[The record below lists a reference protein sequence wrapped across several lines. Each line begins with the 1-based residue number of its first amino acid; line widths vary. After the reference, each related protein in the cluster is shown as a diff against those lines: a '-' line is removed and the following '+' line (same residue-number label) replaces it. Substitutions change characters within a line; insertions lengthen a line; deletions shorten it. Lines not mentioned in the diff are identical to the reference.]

1 MFDKQHYESPPVY
14 SPPFSSPSNN
24 GFGPPGSFNA
34 PQSDYNAYP
43 PPPGSYYIEDK
54 PQHFYKWL
62 SPPGIIKAMMATVIL
77 LCVAI
82 FACVASTLMW
92 DMQYGMGMG
101 YGGGGGYSGGSY
113 GSGYGGYGGGFGG
126 GGYGG
131 GGYGGGGYGNSYGSY
146 VSPYSAKSAMIAM
159 AAINFIGALAF
170 FIASFSKSNMVRCR
184 KFFLALMIASIIM
197 AILQGI
203 ISIVYIVGVN
213 PMAQGSSSM
222 NYNPML
228 MMCQNL
234 YQTSYSQMGG
244 VGGFPIYNQ
253 YLYHYCFVDPQE
265 GVAMLCGFLVVI
277 AFGVAAF
284 FAHRTRGKIWRYGK
298 PNIYW
303 EEPLVGG
310 KASEGRDVEE
320 WVNNVEESRS
330 VQDAPTLLV
339 SEKGAGLLNA
349 SVNSVI
355 SFPPPKVDS
364 SSYNE
369 DTTDN
374 KEYSDRTTSRPS
386 EAFSHG
392 RRTSSSPSEETGGGR
407 KPSANRG
414 KRRRRN
420 PELDESQYETE
431 YTTGG
436 ETGNELDEEEWEN
449 TYPDITS
456 DAQRQDYKREFDV
469 DLREYKRLCT
479 EMDDINDQLNKLSRQ
494 LDTLDDTS
502 AKYQAA
508 AEEYNQLKDLKQT
521 SDYRSKKKE
530 CRMLRHKLF
539 HLKRIVKDYDKN
551 H

>member
-14 SPPFSSPSNN
+14 SPPFTPPSNN
-24 GFGPPGSFNA
+24 AYGPPGSFRG
-34 PQSDYNAYP
+34 PQSDFNAYP

-54 PQHFYKWL
+54 PQHFYKWQ
-62 SPPGIIKAMMATVIL
+62 SPPGIVKVMMATVIV

-92 DMQYGMGMG
+92 DMQYGYGMGMG
-101 YGGGGGYSGGSY
+101 YY
-113 GSGYGGYGGGFGG
+113 GSGMGYGSGYTGGNYGSGFGNYGGYGGYG
-126 GGYGG
+126 
-131 GGYGGGGYGNSYGSY
+131 NNYGSY
-146 VSPYSAKSAMIAM
+146 VSPYSAKTAMIAM
-159 AAINFIGALAF
+159 AAINFVGALAF
-170 FIASFSKSNMVRCR
+170 FIASFSKSNTVRSR
-184 KFFLALMIASIIM
+184 KFFLALLISSIIL
-197 AILQGI
+197 AILQAI
-203 ISIVYIVGVN
+203 INIVYIVGVN

-222 NYNPML
+222 MYNPML
-228 MMCQNL
+228 MMCQSL

-244 VGGFPIYNQ
+244 VGGFPMYNQ

-265 GVAMLCGFLVVI
+265 GVAMVCGFLVVV
-277 AFGVAAF
+277 ALGVAAF
-284 FAHRTRGKIWRYGK
+284 FAYKTRGKIWRYGK

-330 VQDAPTLLV
+330 VQDGPTLLV
-339 SEKGAGLLNA
+339 SEKGVGLLNA
-349 SVNSVI
+349 SANSVI
-355 SFPPPKVDS
+355 SYPPTKVDS
-364 SSYNE
+364 SSYDG
-369 DTTDN
+369 DTGEN
-374 KEYSDRTTSRPS
+374 NEYSERTTSRPS

-392 RRTSSSPSEETGGGR
+392 GRTSSSPSEDASGGR

-436 ETGNELDEEEWEN
+436 ETGNELDEEEWESM
-449 TYPDITS
+449 YPEITS
-456 DAQRQDYKREFDV
+456 DERRHGYKREFDA
-469 DLREYKRLCT
+469 DLREYKRLCA

-502 AKYQAA
+502 VKYQAV

-521 SDYRSKKKE
+521 SDYKSKKKE
-530 CRMLRHKLF
+530 CRRLRHKLF
-539 HLKRIVKDYDKN
+539 HIKRMVKDYDKN

>member
-1 MFDKQHYESPPVY
+1 MYTSE
-14 SPPFSSPSNN
+14 
-24 GFGPPGSFNA
+24 
-34 PQSDYNAYP
+34 YNAYP

-54 PQHFYKWL
+54 PQLFYKWL
-62 SPPGIIKAMMATVIL
+62 SPPGIIKAMMATVIVL
-77 LCVAI
+77 SVAI

-101 YGGGGGYSGGSY
+101 M
-113 GSGYGGYGGGFGG
+113 GYGGGYGG

-131 GGYGGGGYGNSYGSY
+131 GGYGGGGYGGGSYGSGY
-146 VSPYSAKSAMIAM
+146 GGYGGGYGNSHGSYISPYSAKTTMIAM

-170 FIASFSKSNMVRCR
+170 FITSFSKSNTVRSR

-222 NYNPML
+222 MYNPML

-234 YQTSYSQMGG
+234 YQTSSYSQMGG
-244 VGGFPIYNQ
+244 VGGFPMYNQ

-265 GVAMLCGFLVVI
+265 GVAMMCGFLVVI

-284 FAHRTRGKIWRYGK
+284 FAHKTRGKIWRYGK
-298 PNIYW
+298 PNIHW
-303 EEPLVGG
+303 EQPLVSG

-320 WVNNVEESRS
+320 WVRDNRMVPVITELKMFMLLSSRY
-330 VQDAPTLLV
+330 
-339 SEKGAGLLNA
+339 SE
-349 SVNSVI
+349 
-355 SFPPPKVDS
+355 
-364 SSYNE
+364 
-369 DTTDN
+369 
-374 KEYSDRTTSRPS
+374 RTTSRPS

-392 RRTSSSPSEETGGGR
+392 GRTSSSPSEETGGGR

-436 ETGNELDEEEWEN
+436 ETGNELDRED

-456 DAQRQDYKREFDV
+456 DDQRQDYKREFDV

-494 LDTLDDTS
+494 LDTLDETS
-502 AKYQAA
+502 AKYQVR
-508 AEEYNQLKDLKQT
+508 YT
-521 SDYRSKKKE
+521 SDYRTKKKE
-530 CRMLRHKLF
+530 CRRLRHKLF
-539 HLKRIVKDYDKN
+539 HIKRMVKDYDKN